1 MGAFSNVT
9 VTDAGLQL
17 INEAIA
23 GGQAVT
29 IVNCQVGTGYP
40 VGSQDP
46 RGFTALLQP
55 VMYAESTSSNA
66 QVLYQTTVRLSV
78 MSANALRQFQL
89 NEIGIFAQIGTGTVT
104 LFAYASCPGTG
115 DTITPAPGPNAVV
128 YDYAILIEYDYDS
141 PVNTTI
147 TLTAEVQLH
156 ASTHRGDGID
166 PIGVAD
172 ASSSGA
178 LAQTPNDLTKV
189 ALGSSPQSW
198 GAIPRHAPTHLDNG
212 IDPIPLATPTRTG
225 LMPRLNNDQ
234 SSYLN
239 GQGAWAQIV
248 IPAGVMWDFAGAA
261 APSGW
266 FICDGSAKSRTVY
279 AALYSALGGA
289 SSPWGQGD
297 GSSTFNIPD
306 FRGRMAIG
314 AGQGAGLTNRALG
327 ANGGA
332 EQHALA
338 AAELANH
345 NHSIVA
351 DSHTHTINEGGGHT
365 HPFTNSPHNH
375 ALNEGGGHNHNHIEN
390 THNHGVNEANHNH
403 ISFFETNGSGSGD
416 SKPPYGWSGSPG
428 SDYTITFGPG
438 DDTHTIF
445 RYDSYTS
452 SAKTNLGILPATTGV
467 ANQPAV
473 TGATIGAASITAQ
486 VQPATTS
493 LTINPAASGIQL
505 SSSGNNAPFPTMAP
519 FAAANKI
526 IKY

>member
-1 MGAFSNVT
+1 
-9 VTDAGLQL
+9 
-17 INEAIA
+17 
-23 GGQAVT
+23 
-29 IVNCQVGTGYP
+29 
-40 VGSQDP
+40 
-46 RGFTALLQP
+46 
-55 VMYAESTSSNA
+55 MYAESTSANA

-78 MSANALRQFQL
+78 MSQNAPKQFQL
-89 NEIGIFAQIGTGTVT
+89 NEIGVFAQVGTGPVT

-115 DTITPAPGPNAVV
+115 DTITPAPGPDAVV

-147 TLTAEVQLH
+147 TLTPEVQLH
-156 ASTHRGDGID
+156 AATHRGNGID
-166 PIGVAD
+166 PIAVAD

-189 ALGSSPQSW
+189 ALGSSPQTW
-198 GAIPRHAPTHLDNG
+198 GAIPHHAPTHLDNG
-212 IDPIPLATPTRTG
+212 ADPIPLASTTRTG
-225 LMPRLNNDQ
+225 LMPKLNNDQ
-234 SSYLN
+234 NAYLN

-297 GSSTFNIPD
+297 GSNTFNIPD

-332 EQHALA
+332 EAHALA
-338 AAELANH
+338 TAELANH
-345 NHSIVA
+345 GHTIVA
-351 DSHTHTINEGGGHT
+351 GSDSHTHTINEGAGHT
-365 HPFTNSPHNH
+365 HPFTNNPHNH
-375 ALNEGGGHNHNHIEN
+375 ALNEGGGHNHNHAESA
-390 THNHGVNEANHNH
+390 HFHGVNENPHTH
-403 ISFFETNGSGSGD
+403 RVWWETNGPTGPAGGVD
-416 SKPPYGWSGSPG
+416 EGV
-428 SDYTITFGPG
+428 DYTITFGSEPIHRWNLPSEPA
-438 DDTHTIF
+438 T
-445 RYDSYTS
+445 
-452 SAKTNLGILPATTGV
+452 TNLGVLPATTGI

-486 VQPATTS
+486 VQAAKTS

-505 SSSGNNAPFPTMAP
+505 SSTGNNAPFPTMAP
-519 FAAANKI
+519 YLAANKI

>member
-1 MGAFSNVT
+1 MAAFSNVT

-29 IVNCQVGTGYP
+29 IVNCQVGSGYP
-40 VGSQDP
+40 AANQDP
-46 RGFTALLQP
+46 RGFTGLLQP
-55 VMYAESTSSNA
+55 VMYAESTSANA

-78 MSANALRQFQL
+78 MSEYATQQFQL
-89 NEIGIFAQIGTGTVT
+89 NEIGVFAQIPSGPVT

-115 DTITPAPGPNAVV
+115 DTITPAPGPDAVV
-128 YDYAILIEYDYDS
+128 YDYAIVIEYDYDS

-147 TLTAEVQLH
+147 TLTPEVQLH
-156 ASTHRGDGID
+156 AATHRGKGID
-166 PIGVAD
+166 PIAVAD
-172 ASSSGA
+172 AISSGA
-178 LAQTPNDLTKV
+178 LAQTPNDPSKI
-189 ALGSSPQSW
+189 ALGSSPQTW
-198 GAIPRHAPTHLDNG
+198 GAIPHHAPTHLDNG
-212 IDPIPLATPTRTG
+212 ADPIPLASTTRTG
-225 LMPRLNNDQ
+225 LMPKLNNDQ
-234 SSYLN
+234 NAYLN

-248 IPAGVMWDFAGAA
+248 IPAGVMWDFAGASP
-261 APSGW
+261 PSGW
-266 FICDGSAKSRTVY
+266 FICDGAAKSRTVY

-332 EQHALA
+332 EGHALA

-345 NHSIVA
+345 NHSVIA

-375 ALNEGGGHNHNHIEN
+375 ALNEGGGHNHNHAEN
-390 THNHGVNEANHNH
+390 AHSHAVNEAAHQH
-403 ISFFETNGSGSGD
+403 FYTMAGSWHGVPGPTSSFTD
-416 SKPPYGWSGSPG
+416 R
-428 SDYTITFGPG
+428 YTGG
-438 DDTHTIF
+438 DD
-445 RYDSYTS
+445 SYQQWQTAS
-452 SAKTNLGILPATTGV
+452 TKTGIGVLPATTGI

-473 TGATIGAASITAQ
+473 TGATIGAASISAQ

-505 SSSGNNAPFPTMAP
+505 SSTGNNVPFPTMAP
-519 FAAANKI
+519 YLAANKI